1 MSLTPLNS
9 AVIVQTGH
17 GAIIYDDEL
26 FAEISED
33 YLTPGRWSDSSPVTG
48 GLRSTGR
55 GSTIIVR
62 GEEGEF
68 VLRHF
73 MRGGLIG
80 RLVSDKYF
88 WLGEDATR
96 PFIEWRL
103 LSKLVA
109 MELPVPRPAAARYC
123 RRGLTYQADLLTVLI
138 PDVIPLSDRIAS
150 LPCDEEFWCKLG
162 AAIARFHKAGVYH
175 ADLNAYNIQ
184 NDMDDMDWLVD
195 FDRGRLRQPGTWQ
208 QKNLARLHRSLQK
221 IQGIDPRLYYSDS
234 SWAQLLDGYFN
245 SSRFA

>member
-1 MSLTPLNS
+1 MILTPSNS
-9 AVIVQTGH
+9 AVIMQTGH
-17 GAIIYDDEL
+17 GAIIYDEDL
-26 FAEISED
+26 FAEMSED
-33 YLTPGRWSDSSPVTG
+33 HLTPGRWPDSSPVAG

-55 GSTIIVR
+55 GNTTIVR

-73 MRGGLIG
+73 IRGGLVG
-80 RLVSDKYF
+80 QFVSDKYI

-96 PFIEWRL
+96 AFIEWRL

-109 MELPVPRPAAARYC
+109 MELPVPRPAAARYY

-138 PDVIPLSDRIAS
+138 PDVIPRSDRIAS
-150 LPCDEEFWCKLG
+150 LPCDEEFWHRLG
-162 AAIARFHKAGVYH
+162 SEIARFHKAGVYH

-184 NDMDDMDWLVD
+184 IDKDDMVWLVD
-195 FDRGRLRQPGTWQ
+195 FDRGKLRQPGTWQ

-221 IQGIDPRLYYSDS
+221 IQRIDPKLYHSDS
-234 SWAQLLDGYFN
+234 SWARFLDGYFN